1 MLCTLFLVR
10 LSDYRAIRAA
20 ALRKHKEQSTKNKV
34 PMPSEPEI
42 ARRCP
47 SCGVSIRVR
56 GLFCRQCGKPV
67 PQQKSDSVDNSAE
80 TYDPSSYVAT
90 MPLDSSSSA
99 AKELTNFH
107 PAPNQAE
114 TIPLEPPKT
123 DQEISGGVTTA
134 AAAAPTR
141 RLPQQP
147 AAGARTAVVRARAA
161 REAIEED
168 VLQGVGK
175 LREISTVVLDEAS
188 YDPSLRF
195 VLVAA
200 VLFVLFIIIL
210 ILSEVIA

>member
-1 MLCTLFLVR
+1 M
-10 LSDYRAIRAA
+10 S
-20 ALRKHKEQSTKNKV
+20 
-34 PMPSEPEI
+34 SEPEI

-47 SCGVSIRVR
+47 ACGVSIRVR
-56 GLFCRQCGKPV
+56 GLFCPQCGKPV
-67 PQQKSDSVDNSAE
+67 PQHKSGSEAGDNSAE
-80 TYDPSSYVAT
+80 TYDGSSYAPT
-90 MPLDSSSSA
+90 MPLETASLA
-99 AKELTNFH
+99 TKELADFQ

-123 DQEISGGVTTA
+123 DQEISGAATTSYGA
-134 AAAAPTR
+134 AETQ

-147 AAGARTAVVRARAA
+147 AAGARAAVVRARAA

-200 VLFVLFIIIL
+200 VLFVLFLIIL
-210 ILSEVIA
+210 ILSEVIT